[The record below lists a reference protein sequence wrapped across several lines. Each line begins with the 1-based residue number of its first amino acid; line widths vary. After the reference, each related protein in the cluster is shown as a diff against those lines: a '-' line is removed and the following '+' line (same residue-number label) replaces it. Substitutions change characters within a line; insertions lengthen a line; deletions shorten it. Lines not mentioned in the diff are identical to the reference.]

1 MKTDS
6 RPKAQ
11 GRREINRLDK
21 LDRIREAAREVLAS
35 KSYDEATTR
44 EIAKLAGVALGT
56 LFLYA
61 DDKRDLLFL
70 VVNDDLERIV
80 VNAEEMLSPDNEL
93 IDNLIILFRPNYE
106 FSGRNPNLMRLVLR
120 ELTFYES
127 GKQVQRYLRTRQRLL
142 GNSARLVREA
152 IASSKIET
160 DEDPDYIGWALF
172 ALMQAELRQ
181 WLRAAPFDVDRGVI
195 QLRRAMR
202 LILSNMAAPQ
212 ETRQIAQQASD
223 RVSPG
228 RKSQK
233 ARQVARLSDASVGN
247 AREKRAR

>member
-1 MKTDS
+1 MKADS
-6 RPKAQ
+6 KPKVQ

-21 LDRIREAAREVLAS
+21 LDRIRAAARKVLAS

-80 VNAEEMLSPDNEL
+80 VNAEKMLSPDNAL

-106 FSGRNPNLMRLVLR
+106 FCERNPNLMRLVLR

-127 GKQVQRYLRTRQRLL
+127 GKQAQRYLQTRQRLIN
-142 GNSARLVREA
+142 NSAWLVREA

-160 DEDPDYIGWALF
+160 GEDPDYIGWALF

-181 WLRAAPFDVDRGVI
+181 WLRTAPHDVARGMA
-195 QLRRAMR
+195 QLRRALR
-202 LILSNMAAPQ
+202 LVLSNMLVRQ
-212 ETRQIAQQASD
+212 DEQRGSETF
-223 RVSPG
+223 VSG
-228 RKSQK
+228 RKPLK
-233 ARQVARLSDASVGN
+233 AGAVAKQPIASRGRGV
-247 AREKRAR
+247 R

>member
-1 MKTDS
+1 MKADS

-21 LDRIREAAREVLAS
+21 LDRIRAAARKVLAS

-44 EIAKLAGVALGT
+44 EIARLAGVALGT

-80 VNAEEMLSPDNEL
+80 VDAEKMLSPDNAL
-93 IDNLIILFRPNYE
+93 IDNLIILFRPSYE
-106 FSGRNPNLMRLVLR
+106 FCERNPNLMRLVLR

-127 GKQVQRYLRTRQRLL
+127 GKQVQRYLHTRQRLISNL
-142 GNSARLVREA
+142 TLLVREA
-152 IASSKIET
+152 IASAKIET

-172 ALMQAELRQ
+172 ALMQAEVRQ
-181 WLRAAPFDVDRGVI
+181 WLRTAPLDVDRGVS
-195 QLRRAMR
+195 QLHRALR
-202 LILSNMAAPQ
+202 LILSNMPATQAAQ
-212 ETRQIAQQASD
+212 RLSET
-223 RVSPG
+223 VSPG
-228 RKSQK
+228 RKPQK
-233 ARQVARLSDASVGN
+233 AARQAAKHPGALRG
-247 AREKRAR
+247 RRAR